1 MNQMTA
7 MTQATPPVSAKSA
20 AIVAGLATL
29 YHRHNDPARALAL
42 GVMAMRYGSDT
53 AATVMLVASCFLKTG
68 DAEQAAAALS
78 RLEGGDLEPQER
90 AASQFLWAK
99 VHFRLGDYDKA
110 RAALAQANEHAG
122 AQALKEPVT

>member
-1 MNQMTA
+1 MNQMT
-7 MTQATPPVSAKSA
+7 MTEPPVSAKSA

-53 AATVMLVASCFLKTG
+53 PATTMLVASCFLKTG

-78 RLEGGDLEPQER
+78 RLDAADLEPTER

-110 RAALAQANEHAG
+110 RAALAEAG
-122 AQALKEPVT
+122 EYMEPSP